1 MKKNIFFA
9 VLAVALVS
17 LSACGSKQE
26 YYENTIQ
33 VYCLNQTETSIESHS
48 EPLPETSLGE
58 QLKAVEE
65 YLGTVPEKMQYKPP
79 LSLGFNVQ
87 KATIDEGKLLL
98 DFSEEYLN
106 LSKTTEVLVR
116 AALVRTFTQLEGI
129 RFVGITVN
137 GEAYYD
143 AAGEQVG
150 LMNADLFINNDGN
163 EINTYE
169 LTKVKL
175 YFATE
180 EGKLVAAYREK
191 YYSTNTPLERF
202 IVDEIISGPSGQIE
216 ELKATVNPETK
227 VINVTSNDGICYVNL
242 DAAFLTGI
250 DGISMD
256 QAVYSLVDSLTEL
269 SYVKKVQILVNGEVP
284 VAFSNS
290 VFEKN
295 IDIVTTLDDK

>member
-1 MKKNIFFA
+1 MI
-9 VLAVALVS
+9 S
-17 LSACGSKQE
+17 LSGCGSKQE
-26 YYENTIQ
+26 DYENSIQ

-48 EPLPETSLGE
+48 EPLPQTSVGE

-65 YLGTVPEKMQYKPP
+65 YLGAVPEKMQYKPP
-79 LSLGFNVQ
+79 LSMGFNIR

-98 DFSEEYLN
+98 DLSKEYLD

-129 RFVGITVN
+129 RFVGMTVD
-137 GEAYYD
+137 GEAFYD

-175 YFATE
+175 YFATDG
-180 EGKLVAAYREK
+180 GKLVAAYREK
-191 YYSTNTPLERF
+191 YYSTNTPLEKF

-242 DAAFLTGI
+242 DASFLTGI

-269 SYVKKVQILVNGEVP
+269 SYVKKVQILINGEVP

-295 IDIVTTLDDK
+295 PDIVTTLEDN